1 MRKWS
6 PRDQH
11 NGLSY
16 DKLGFLFLEHDL
28 DCIFR
33 VIHVFDRASTLDR
46 YYHSIVLI
54 TSWLL
59 LKRII
64 CPLYVAFQSTLSI
77 DNIGLSLDYRI
88 CLSSQILKKKK
99 KRLVNLDGAGA
110 DGDDTK
116 ESTFWHQG
124 RPYSRLYSRRRFSAP
139 TVSVSSSS
147 NRTSV
152 CVAPLFFISIERES
166 WFR

>member
-1 MRKWS
+1 MI
-6 PRDQH
+6 
-11 NGLSY
+11 N
-16 DKLGFLFLEHDL
+16 L
-28 DCIFR
+28 DFYFWNMTSTVYLR
-33 VIHVFDRASTLDR
+33 MIHVFDRASTLDR

-88 CLSSQILKKKK
+88 CLSSQILKKKE
-99 KRLVNLDGAGA
+99 RLVNLDGAGA

-166 WFR
+166 